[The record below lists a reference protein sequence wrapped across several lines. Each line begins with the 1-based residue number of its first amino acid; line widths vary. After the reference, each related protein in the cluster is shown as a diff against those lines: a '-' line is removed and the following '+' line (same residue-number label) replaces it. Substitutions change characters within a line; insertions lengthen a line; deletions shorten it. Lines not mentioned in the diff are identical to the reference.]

1 MEKVIKDFP
10 QYTINEQGQVK
21 NIKTGKLK
29 EVFPNCQ
36 TTYFQVDL
44 WKDNK
49 GTRKYVHRLLAE
61 AFIPNPLGLPEVN
74 HIDGNRQ
81 NNALSNLEWVTGQQ
95 NKIHAVRTG
104 LRKYTTR
111 LTEAQFLQLLNRVI
125 AGESYL
131 AVSKTVNYKVPFLSV
146 KLRALAKK
154 YNREDALD
162 ASLRLQKSKRAK
174 QQHLKKAQR
183 LSERSTLK

>member
-1 MEKVIKDFP
+1 MEKVIKDYP
-10 QYTINEQGQVK
+10 QYVINEQGQVK
-21 NIKTGKLK
+21 NIKTGRIKKTL
-29 EVFPNCQ
+29 PNHQ
-36 TTYFQVDL
+36 TTYFQVNL
-44 WKDNK
+44 WKGNR
-49 GTRKYVHRLLAE
+49 GAWKYVHRLLAE

-95 NKIHAVRTG
+95 NKIHAVKTG
-104 LRKYTTR
+104 LRKYINR

-125 AGESYL
+125 AGESYF
-131 AVSKTVNYKVPFLSV
+131 AISKTVNYKVPFLSV

-154 YNREDALD
+154 YNREDALND
-162 ASLRLQKSKRAK
+162 ALKLQKFKRTQK
-174 QQHLKKAQR
+174 WHLKKAQR